1 MIIVATPNSWLA
13 IQQDAT
19 DHRSM
24 PFKRSSKAF
33 LPAVVAALA
42 VGTVV
47 ARRRGYSGLG
57 GNTIVRCHK
66 GHLFKTI
73 WIPGAS
79 IKSIRLGPWRFQYC
93 PVGRHFSLVAPV
105 KDTELT
111 RDERRAASASRDVR
125 IP

>member
-1 MIIVATPNSWLA
+1 
-13 IQQDAT
+13 
-19 DHRSM
+19 M
-24 PFKRSSKAF
+24 PFKRSSKAS

-57 GNTIVRCHK
+57 GNTIVRCRK

-79 IKSIRLGPWRFQYC
+79 IKSVRLGLWRFQRC
-93 PVGRHFSLVAPV
+93 PVGRHWALVRPV
-105 KDTELT
+105 KEADLTEA
-111 RDERRAASASRDVR
+111 ERRSANEQRDVR
-125 IP
+125 VP